1 MALIEWIV
9 STARDNPL
17 PVGIAAAGVYYF
29 WPQIKTAFAGGFP
42 AKESKPTDEFLA
54 TVDSARDLIQHLDA
68 AGDEEGA
75 AAARKAAARLFEPE
89 AKAK

>member
-1 MALIEWIV
+1 MADLIGWI
-9 STARDNPL
+9 RGNPAL
-17 PVGIAAAGVYYF
+17 VATIAAAGIYF
-29 WPQIKTAFAGGFP
+29 WPQLRSAFAGGIP
-42 AKESKPTDEFLA
+42 QIGVQPRDEFLS
-54 TVDSARDLIQHLDA
+54 TVDSARDLINHLDA

>member
-1 MALIEWIV
+1 MAELIE
-9 STARDNPL
+9 RLQGNLPL
-17 PVGIAAAGVYYF
+17 VGIIAAAVYYF
-29 WPQIKTAFAGGFP
+29 WPQLRSAFAGGFP

-75 AAARKAAARLFEPE
+75 AAARKAAARLFE
-89 AKAK
+89 KGGK

>member
-1 MALIEWIV
+1 MADLIAWI
-9 STARDNPL
+9 RGNLPL
-17 PVGIAAAGVYYF
+17 VGIIAAAGIYF
-29 WPQIKTAFAGGFP
+29 WPQLRSAFAGGIP
-42 AKESKPTDEFLA
+42 QIGVQPRDEFLS
-54 TVDSARDLIQHLDA
+54 TVNSARDLISHLDA

>member
-1 MALIEWIV
+1 MADLIGWI
-9 STARDNPL
+9 RGNLPL
-17 PVGIAAAGVYYF
+17 VGIIAAAAIYF
-29 WPQIKTAFAGGFP
+29 WPQLRSAFAGGIP
-42 AKESKPTDEFLA
+42 QVGLKPRDEFLE
-54 TVDSARDLIQHLDA
+54 TVDSARDLINHLDA

>member
-1 MALIEWIV
+1 MARIIAWIQENPALV
-9 STARDNPL
+9 ATITA
-17 PVGIAAAGVYYF
+17 AVYYF
-29 WPQIKTAFAGGFP
+29 WPNIKTAFAGGLSGSG
-42 AKESKPTDEFLA
+42 SKPPDEFLD
-54 TVDSARDLIQHLDA
+54 TVDSARDLIQHLDQ

>member
-9 STARDNPL
+9 SAVRANPL
-17 PVGIAAAGVYYF
+17 PVGIIAAAAYYF

-54 TVDSARDLIQHLDA
+54 TVDSARDLIQHLDK

-75 AAARKAAARLFEPE
+75 AAARKAAARLFEKE
-89 AKAK
+89 SK

>member
-1 MALIEWIV
+1 MVDLIAWI
-9 STARDNPL
+9 RGNLPL
-17 PVGIAAAGVYYF
+17 VGIIAAAAIYF
-29 WPQIKTAFAGGFP
+29 WPQLRSAFAGGIP
-42 AKESKPTDEFLA
+42 QIGVQPRDEFLS

-89 AKAK
+89 AKK

>member
-1 MALIEWIV
+1 MSLSDLIGMI
-9 STARDNPL
+9 RGNLPL
-17 PVGIAAAGVYYF
+17 VGIIAAAGIYF
-29 WPQIKTAFAGGFP
+29 WPQLRTAFAGGFP
-42 AKESKPTDEFLA
+42 QMGSKPRDEFLS

-89 AKAK
+89 SKAK

>member
-1 MALIEWIV
+1 VVDLIELI
-9 STARDNPL
+9 RGNLPL
-17 PVGIAAAGVYYF
+17 VGIIAAAGVYF
-29 WPQIKTAFAGGFP
+29 WPQLKTAFAGGFP
-42 AKESKPTDEFLA
+42 AKDSKPTDEFLS

-89 AKAK
+89 AKSK

>member
-1 MALIEWIV
+1 MVDLIELI
-9 STARDNPL
+9 RGNLPL
-17 PVGIAAAGVYYF
+17 VGIIAAAGVYF
-29 WPQIKTAFAGGFP
+29 WPQLKTAFAGGFP
-42 AKESKPTDEFLA
+42 AKDSKPTDEFLA

-89 AKAK
+89 AKSK